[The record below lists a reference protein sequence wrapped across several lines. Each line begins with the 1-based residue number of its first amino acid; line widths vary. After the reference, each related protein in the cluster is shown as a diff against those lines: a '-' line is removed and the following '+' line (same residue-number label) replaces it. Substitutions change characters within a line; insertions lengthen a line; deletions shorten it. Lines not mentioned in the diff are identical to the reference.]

1 MSPVGSISLA
11 FQTSWN
17 ASLSFPKTLSY
28 SLRARSVTSPSP
40 LSPPK
45 LGFFGTLF
53 RALSVLAALSSTLNI
68 ISQVWGWIHA
78 RHERNTAIAQ
88 AEVDKEFQAYHD
100 EEWAYKEQRAN
111 ARMMILLA
119 KEKPLLFYRGYV
131 RGRPMGSEERNRMVG
146 ILKMLNPEY
155 YERNQN
161 ALGEAMEWDEVKSIL
176 KNA

>member
-1 MSPVGSISLA
+1 MSPVGLA
-11 FQTSWN
+11 SQPSWN
-17 ASLSFPKTLSY
+17 ASLSLPHSLSY
-28 SLRARSVTSPSP
+28 SLRARSVSSPLP
-40 LSPPK
+40 LSPLK

-68 ISQVWGWIHA
+68 ISQAWGWIHA

-88 AEVDKEFQAYHD
+88 AEVDKEFQAYND

-111 ARMMILLA
+111 ARMMMLLA

-131 RGRPMGSEERNRMVG
+131 RGYPMGSEERQRMVG
-146 ILKMLNPEY
+146 ILKMFNLKY
-155 YERNQN
+155 YERNQK